1 MAPLF
6 FALAIRSAK
15 KYTQLKRGTYAALA
29 VRVSGHVDNFLYKAE
44 ENIVPHITIQMY
56 PGRDDETKKRLA
68 QAVLETASKELKR
81 EKEHFSVSVVDV
93 PQDEWKGKVYDKVL
107 ADKNTI
113 IQPGYKM

>member
-1 MAPLF
+1 MTLGCFQRSSLIAF
-6 FALAIRSAK
+6 FRPCHSFRKNGIIC
-15 KYTQLKRGTYAALA
+15 
-29 VRVSGHVDNFLYKAE
+29 YKAE
-44 ENIVPHITIQMY
+44 EDIVPHITIQMY

-93 PQDEWKGKVYDKVL
+93 PQEEWKGKVYDKVL